1 MFLCSLIE
9 ELCTKEKKK
18 IKQVVTLILDMSVYT
33 HTYVNN
39 RSCMLQ
45 INNLNN
51 RFEIIVLKFT
61 TKKDIH
67 EYTVSVFLLHFIL
80 YVATLYMF
88 YDQFL

>member
-1 MFLCSLIE
+1 MSLYFQFRKFYLNIH
-9 ELCTKEKKK
+9 
-18 IKQVVTLILDMSVYT
+18 T
-33 HTYVNN
+33 HIYIYIHINVNN
-39 RSCMLQ
+39 RSCELQ